1 MSRAPEPG
9 RPAAPDREHGSAPGA
24 PEGASGASETLPR
37 PAPWSRK
44 RQNVAIVLWPS
55 FLVAAVAT
63 MFFFAVFD
71 PPVIGEGTPLH
82 DLLQNREAGYAF
94 GFFVFW
100 VLASASSTLTLY
112 LARTQRAEPGPH
124 VEPWMRDIP

>member
-1 MSRAPEPG
+1 MARDPD
-9 RPAAPDREHGSAPGA
+9 RPATGPTGAEDAPVADPELRRAGPGWNRA
-24 PEGASGASETLPR
+24 
-37 PAPWSRK
+37 
-44 RQNVAIVLWPS
+44 RQDVAIVLWPS
-55 FLVAAVAT
+55 FLVAAAAT

-82 DLLQNREAGYAF
+82 DLLVRREVGYAF

-100 VLASASSTLTLY
+100 VLAAASSSLTLY
-112 LARTQRAEPGPH
+112 LARTQRPEPGPH

>member
-1 MSRAPEPG
+1 MARGPDLSHPVDGTGADDAPVAAPELRRAGPGWSRA
-9 RPAAPDREHGSAPGA
+9 
-24 PEGASGASETLPR
+24 
-37 PAPWSRK
+37 
-44 RQNVAIVLWPS
+44 RQDVAIVLWPS

-82 DLLQNREAGYAF
+82 DLLAHREFGYAF

-100 VLASASSTLTLY
+100 MLAAASSSLTLY
-112 LARTQRAEPGPH
+112 LARTQRPEPGPG

>member
-1 MSRAPEPG
+1 MTAGPAGADDAPVVDPALRRAGPG
-9 RPAAPDREHGSAPGA
+9 WNRA
-24 PEGASGASETLPR
+24 
-37 PAPWSRK
+37 
-44 RQNVAIVLWPS
+44 RQDVAIVLWPS
-55 FLVAAVAT
+55 FLVAAAAT

-82 DLLQNREAGYAF
+82 DLLSRREVGYAF

-100 VLASASSTLTLY
+100 VLAAASSSLTLY
-112 LARTQRAEPGPH
+112 LARTQRPEPAPP

>member
-1 MSRAPEPG
+1 MARGPDLSRPVDGTGADDATVAVPEM
-9 RPAAPDREHGSAPGA
+9 RRAAPGWS
-24 PEGASGASETLPR
+24 
-37 PAPWSRK
+37 PA

-82 DLLQNREAGYAF
+82 DLLARRELGYAF

-100 VLASASSTLTLY
+100 LLAAASSSLTLY
-112 LARTQRAEPGPH
+112 LARTQAPEPRPD

>member
-1 MSRAPEPG
+1 MSRVPDALPTEASPDAPSEAEAFGTPRAAGSWG
-9 RPAAPDREHGSAPGA
+9 RTA
-24 PEGASGASETLPR
+24 
-37 PAPWSRK
+37 
-44 RQNVAIVLWPS
+44 QNVAIVLWPS

-71 PPVIGEGTPLH
+71 PPTIGEGTALGPL
-82 DLLQNREAGYAF
+82 LAQRELGYAF

-100 VLASASSTLTLY
+100 ALAAASSSITLY
-112 LARTQRAEPGPH
+112 LARTQRPEPGPR

>member
-1 MSRAPEPG
+1 MARGPDLLPADAPGADDTPAAAPEP
-9 RPAAPDREHGSAPGA
+9 RRSSPA
-24 PEGASGASETLPR
+24 
-37 PAPWSRK
+37 WSRA
-44 RQNVAIVLWPS
+44 RQDVAIVLWPS

-82 DLLQNREAGYAF
+82 DLLAQREIGYAF

-100 VLASASSTLTLY
+100 VLAAVSSSLTLY
-112 LARTQRAEPGPH
+112 LARTQHPEPGPA